1 VKQIVPVIILNWNGF
16 NDTVKAIKSI
26 LNQSYKNFHLYVA
39 DNDSANQEG
48 EQLKQFVQSY
58 QNITFVQFNDNLGFT
73 EAHNRIFRKY
83 IINNPNYEYVLL
95 LNNDAFAE
103 PDWIGNLL
111 KTANN
116 TTAGMIASKMIQYFN
131 KHLLDNAGHMILN
144 TAEIIPFGHGAKA
157 EKFNLSFENFGA
169 CGGACLYNIEMLKD
183 IGLFDN
189 NFTTGYEDAEL
200 GARAIVCGY
209 TCLYEPSAIV
219 FHKGSQ
225 SLKKIMNEEYLTQI
239 QRNIFYTY
247 FKLMPT
253 MVILLNMPIIIFKY
267 GLVLLIDIL
276 FRRRIYFKIMWNA
289 IKYTITKDRKKIILA
304 RKQFRQNH
312 QHIASFEIIKK
323 MTFFLVFDVK
333 RFFKYIVFRN
343 NHPVLNKE
351 IEV

>member
-1 VKQIVPVIILNWNGF
+1 VRQTIPVIILNWNGF
-16 NDTVKAIKSI
+16 DDTVKAIHSI
-26 LNQSYKNFHLYVA
+26 LDQSYKNYHLYVA
-39 DNDSANQEG
+39 DNDSANIEG
-48 EQLKQFVQSY
+48 QQLAKLL
-58 QNITFVQFNDNLGFT
+58 QNYTNVTFVQFEDNLGFT
-73 EAHNRIFRKY
+73 EAHNRIFKKY
-83 IINNPNYEYVLL
+83 ILNNADYEYVLL

-103 PDWIGNLL
+103 PEWIENLI

-116 TTAGMIASKMIQYFN
+116 TNAGMIASKMIQYFH

-144 TAEIIPFGHGAKA
+144 TAEIIPLGHGANV
-157 EKFNLSFENFGA
+157 EKFNLPFENFGA
-169 CGGACLYNIEMLKD
+169 CGGACLYNIEMLKK
-183 IGLFDN
+183 IGTFDN

-209 TCLYEPSAIV
+209 LCLYEPSAIV

-225 SLKKIMNEEYLTQI
+225 SLKKIMNEDYLTQI

-253 MVILLNMPIIIFKY
+253 LVIFLNIPIILFKY

-276 FRRRIYFKIMWNA
+276 FRRRIYFSIMWNA
-289 IKYTITKDRKKIILA
+289 IKYSITVDRQKIIAARKKF
-304 RKQFRQNH
+304 RKSH
-312 QHIASFEIIKK
+312 QHIASYKIIKK
-323 MTFFLVFDVK
+323 MTFFLVFDIK
-333 RFFKYIVFRN
+333 RFFKYIVFRD